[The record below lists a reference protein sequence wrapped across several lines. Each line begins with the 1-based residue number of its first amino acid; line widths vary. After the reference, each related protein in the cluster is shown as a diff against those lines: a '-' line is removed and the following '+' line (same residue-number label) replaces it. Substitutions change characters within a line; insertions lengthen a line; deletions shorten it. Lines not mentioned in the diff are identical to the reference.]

1 MKKLAALLLL
11 FASFSSFAKDHGEA
25 KITYVGMGRYT
36 CSGDSYKCAQI
47 DANNRTLDAQR
58 EMRDRERTERER
70 ELRRQ
75 DLDLY
80 RTPRT
85 KK

>member
-11 FASFSSFAKDHGEA
+11 FASFSPFAKDHDEA

-47 DANNRTLDAQR
+47 DANNRALDAQR
-58 EMRDRERTERER
+58 EMRDRERMERER
-70 ELRRQ
+70 EQRRR
-75 DLDLY
+75 DLQLY
-80 RTPRT
+80 TTPSNR
-85 KK
+85 